1 MDGLLNNNNNEGEH
15 TKKDTSVSQYK
26 YHIVYTKTTAKRRT
40 KKYNNGTYLC
50 TFEENEITWLHEDF
64 VRTSMEIFD

>member
-1 MDGLLNNNNNEGEH
+1 MNGLLNNNKEDEH
-15 TKKDTSVSQYK
+15 TKKDKSVSQYK

-40 KKYNNGTYLC
+40 KKYNGTYLC